1 MAAERGVDM
10 PDELVEIRQRLAD
23 ALAAGA
29 APAPAA
35 SVPADADLAPYGA
48 EAWLTV
54 ALAAY
59 EQARTDGLCSEGA
72 WECAL
77 AAARSVL
84 AGRDS
89 DTR

>member
-1 MAAERGVDM
+1 MAADRAMDG
-10 PDELVEIRQRLAD
+10 PDELADIRQRLAD

-29 APAPAA
+29 ASAPAA
-35 SVPADADLAPYGA
+35 SVPADADLAPNGA
-48 EAWLTV
+48 EVWLTV
-54 ALAAY
+54 ALVAY

-84 AGRDS
+84 AGREN

>member
-10 PDELVEIRQRLAD
+10 PDELVEIRRCLAD
-23 ALAAGA
+23 ALAA
-29 APAPAA
+29 APAA

-54 ALAAY
+54 ALTAY